1 VIRLA
6 RKDAAGTRASA
17 PISFLICP
25 LILFEP
31 STYMSS
37 RYHVRNQSIV
47 IDNPSKGLFA
57 VGMALFKAPRC
68 CFLQ

>member
-1 VIRLA
+1 MTRLA
-6 RKDAAGTRASA
+6 RKDAAGTRAGV

-37 RYHVRNQSIV
+37 RYHAQNQSIA
-47 IDNPSKGLFA
+47 IDNPAEGLFA
-57 VGMALFKAPRC
+57 IGMALSPRC